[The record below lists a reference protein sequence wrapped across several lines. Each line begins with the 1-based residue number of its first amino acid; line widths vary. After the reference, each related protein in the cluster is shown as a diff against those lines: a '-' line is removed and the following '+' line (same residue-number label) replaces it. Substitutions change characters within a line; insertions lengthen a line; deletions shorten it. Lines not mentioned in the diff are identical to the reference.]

1 VNDLLNA
8 TLGERP
14 EIVKKLEGKI
24 QALLRDRQLATQ
36 AVGGGDVDRSPL
48 TGYEAITRDPN
59 VTTGVRYLALHCIA
73 SKQALY
79 DDPRAPAQMLGVMSD
94 EMGQV
99 PLPEVV
105 RSIQNIRL
113 NYGDVYQVDAAFF
126 DRAEANAKELMSRLP
141 EDQQGQASAT
151 AVGTNLKPVP
161 IAPEPPPVVTQP
173 APTYVA
179 TPMPMAAPAPT
190 FVPEAV
196 AFTSMPPASQIYTN
210 GTPVVTGIN
219 QPLPNQGGNKNA
231 LIVGGGMIAGAI
243 MFSAIVLSQQMG
255 RNGSGDFTTNY
266 GGSSSS
272 VSNSSNPISQEEAVG
287 VVQAWLNAKKVM
299 FAPPYDQQIGTQL
312 ATGKTFSDKVKG
324 PSSDGTPESSL
335 EWLRKYGFYYTYGV
349 QKIEEV
355 KGFESDGN
363 RASIEIQLLEDVNL
377 YNNKG
382 VLQPKRSGVER
393 KAVRYILTRDNG
405 ILKISDYNNVGSGKR
420 ES

>member
-36 AVGGGDVDRSPL
+36 AVGGGEVDRSPL
-48 TGYEAITRDPN
+48 TGYEAIARDPN
-59 VTTGVRYLALHCIA
+59 VTMGVRYLALHCIA

-173 APTYVA
+173 APTYA
-179 TPMPMAAPAPT
+179 AAPMPMAAPAPT
-190 FVPEAV
+190 FVPEAA
-196 AFTSMPPASQIYTN
+196 AFTPMPSVSQIYTN

-243 MFSAIVLSQQMG
+243 VFSAIVLSQQMG
-255 RNGSGDFTTNY
+255 RNGSTNVAGDP
-266 GGSSSS
+266 GGSSASS
-272 VSNSSNPISQEEAVG
+272 SSSSTAPNSTDRISQQEALA
-287 VVQAWLNAKKVM
+287 VVQEWLRAKNTL
-299 FAPPYDQQIGTQL
+299 FAPPYDQQLGISLT
-312 ATGKTFSDKVKG
+312 TGKALSDNVRG
-324 PSSDGTPESSL
+324 PSTDGSAESSL
-335 EWLRKYGFYYTYGV
+335 EWLRNRGKYWKYGEQRVESVKNFVADGQRAVITVNVFEQRVLYDRSGGVEQSRAKSSATTY
-349 QKIEEV
+349 
-355 KGFESDGN
+355 
-363 RASIEIQLLEDVNL
+363 SIE
-377 YNNKG
+377 
-382 VLQPKRSGVER
+382 RSGGR
-393 KAVRYILTRDNG
+393 
-405 ILKISDYNNVGSGKR
+405 LKISDFK
-420 ES
+420 